1 MSYTEIHTGRIKK
14 IPFDSTYSN
23 EEKIEAMKNMGYEF
37 SYIEDDF
44 SYAESENND
53 FMKIGDDYYSVI
65 EHQQL
70 EEGYCIVNKNDDGS
84 LSYSTSFYNG
94 GTCLEEMLE
103 DSIKGLK

>member
-1 MSYTEIHTGRIKK
+1 
-14 IPFDSTYSN
+14 
-23 EEKIEAMKNMGYEF
+23 MGYEF

-44 SYAESENND
+44 SYAESKNND
-53 FMKIGDDYYSVI
+53 FIKIGEDYYSVI
-65 EHQQL
+65 ENQEV

-84 LSYSTSFYNG
+84 LSYITSFYNG